1 MSKPRQVVIFLFDD
15 IEDLDFVGPLEVFAC
30 YGRPHKE
37 GFFEIATVSRNKGPI
52 RTRNGLNIQPGYSF
66 GNCPQADILVVPGGQ
81 GSRREIENP
90 ESVAWVKR
98 QAERAELVLSVCT
111 GALLLAKAGL
121 LEGLGATT
129 HFNAM
134 DMLAGLAPT
143 ADVRPGERFIDN
155 GRIIVSAGV
164 SAGIDAA
171 FHILARLFGPEQAG
185 QAAMYIEY
193 EYYRPAV

>member
-1 MSKPRQVVIFLFDD
+1 LFDD
-15 IEDLDFVGPLEVFAC
+15 VEDLDFAGPLEVFAC
-30 YGRPHKE
+30 YGRPQKE
-37 GFFEIATVSRNKGPI
+37 GFFEIATVGQKEGPI
-52 RTRNGLNIQPGYSF
+52 RTRNGLNIQPRYSF
-66 GNCPQADILVVPGGQ
+66 GDCPQADILVVPGGQ

-90 ESVAWVKR
+90 KSVAWVKE
-98 QAERAELVLSVCT
+98 QAEQAELVLSVCT

-121 LEGLGATT
+121 LEGLGAIT
-129 HFNAM
+129 HFNAL
-134 DMLAGLAPT
+134 DTLAKLAPT

-185 QAAMYIEY
+185 QAAKYIEY
-193 EYYRPAV
+193 EYYRPTV